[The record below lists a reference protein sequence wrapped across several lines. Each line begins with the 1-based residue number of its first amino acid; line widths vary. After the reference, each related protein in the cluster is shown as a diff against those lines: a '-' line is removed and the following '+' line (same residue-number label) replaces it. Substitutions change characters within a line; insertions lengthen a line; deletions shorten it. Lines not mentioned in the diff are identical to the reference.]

1 MRTQKLIIQSCSGN
15 PVPRINQII
24 SQFDEIAPEKYI
36 KKLTFVSSADYPVIM
51 KEYSEFAS
59 NLPFFQTGGS
69 ASLEFETDASMGKD
83 LRVVIE

>member
-1 MRTQKLIIQSCSGN
+1 MAVKKFSIQSCSGN
-15 PVPRINQII
+15 PAPRINQII
-24 SQFDEIAPEKYI
+24 SQFDEIAPEMNI
-36 KKLTFVSSADYPVIM
+36 KKLTFISSDDHPMNM

-59 NLPFFQTGGS
+59 YFPFFQTGGS

>member
-1 MRTQKLIIQSCSGN
+1 MNIERTIIQSCSGN
-15 PVPRINQII
+15 PKPRINQII
-24 SQFDEIAPEKYI
+24 NQFDDIVLEKNI
-36 KKLTFVSSADYPVIM
+36 KKLTFISSEAHPINM

-59 NLPFFQTGGS
+59 YFPFFQTGGC